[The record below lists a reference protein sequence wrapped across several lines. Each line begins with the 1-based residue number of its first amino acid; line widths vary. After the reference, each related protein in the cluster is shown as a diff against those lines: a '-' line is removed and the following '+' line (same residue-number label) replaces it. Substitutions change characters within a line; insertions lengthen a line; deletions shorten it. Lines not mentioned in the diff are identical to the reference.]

1 MCVFNDDSS
10 VLEYGITAA
19 NIQNI
24 LNLHNNYRKK
34 QGAENMMKMVGDY
47 KWCVVLHNNTILIS
61 FYVLTQY
68 WDAEMAITAQKLAQS
83 CHAGHDTGTN
93 RLVPGEWIKH
103 IWKQMVI

>member
-1 MCVFNDDSS
+1 MAGGCTTKYQTMTDNTMCVFNDDSS

-47 KWCVVLHNNTILIS
+47 K
-61 FYVLTQY
+61 
-68 WDAEMAITAQKLAQS
+68 
-83 CHAGHDTGTN
+83 
-93 RLVPGEWIKH
+93 
-103 IWKQMVI
+103 